1 MAKIK
6 KTTARNPNSEGIR
19 QSPRT
24 RVVEQ
29 SPNSSNPRPSAILGD
44 NSSPPL
50 TRPFLP
56 IFTPQT
62 RFPNASDIEGSPMT
76 ERKEISD
83 RAPTTGEIPESN
95 PFAVILHPNF
105 IPIADS
111 QVSSPAQKSMVDG
124 LITSCSEDESGMP
137 ISSTKVN
144 VDHFRK
150 FEFDCSFGTLN
161 STDKMV
167 TTNPMTRPTVEEIEV
182 TVESLDPFEGFT
194 VGKNVEN
201 PVDDIGL
208 GRHEDP
214 FMDFP
219 QNDVVWTEEE
229 EPVVIKPTK
238 KRKRLGKVYARKTNR
253 EGTRKSERNKRVMTE
268 GEPSG
273 TKSTDTNCYAAS
285 SLQHEQSVRE
295 KKRSDEPA
303 IPLQHRPTS
312 PHNGFSSKAAAKMW
326 PKFQTKIGFPEKG
339 IDEHSMREFHFIRQ
353 VVDTQGLSKL
363 CHVYDSY
370 NLTLIREFYC
380 EMSVTSAS
388 KIQVR
393 GTTVHLTA
401 KRINQFLELNP
412 PKKTEYYALVHKATA
427 SDLAEV
433 VAVLGKPKTNWES
446 HTNLMLRT
454 FRASNLTADSNVWI
468 YFVRH
473 TISPTSHDTFITVE
487 RMLLLYCL
495 VTGKNINFG
504 RIIMRSIREC
514 STRSKSR
521 GKFYFP
527 GMLTKLLTE
536 MGVPRY
542 IDDLVVKE
550 QRERFQMDMK
560 AVQRLRDRKEK
571 GVGANEMVGMM
582 QEVLAQNSNLMDTI
596 LQQRTEFI
604 ERLEDLKVEVQLMV
618 DSRMRRG
625 QEEEHAEVK
634 KLRKMVK
641 RQKKEIAYLKVKL
654 TAEESAHIG
663 AAASSLIAVSL
674 AAPVGHKQPT
684 QPE

>member
-1 MAKIK
+1 MI
-6 KTTARNPNSEGIR
+6 
-19 QSPRT
+19 
-24 RVVEQ
+24 
-29 SPNSSNPRPSAILGD
+29 
-44 NSSPPL
+44 
-50 TRPFLP
+50 
-56 IFTPQT
+56 
-62 RFPNASDIEGSPMT
+62 
-76 ERKEISD
+76 
-83 RAPTTGEIPESN
+83 
-95 PFAVILHPNF
+95 
-105 IPIADS
+105 
-111 QVSSPAQKSMVDG
+111 DG
-124 LITSCSEDESGMP
+124 LITSCLEDESGLP

-150 FEFDCSFGTLN
+150 FEFDCSFGPLN

-167 TTNPMTRPTVEEIEV
+167 TTNPMPRPTVEEMEV

-194 VGKNVEN
+194 IGKNVES

-208 GRHEDP
+208 GRHEE
-214 FMDFP
+214 
-219 QNDVVWTEEE
+219 TIIEE
-229 EPVVIKPTK
+229 EPVVVRPTK
-238 KRKRLGKVYARKTNR
+238 KRKRLGKVYARKTTR
-253 EGTRKSERNKRVMTE
+253 EGTRKSERTKRVITE

-273 TKSTDTNCYAAS
+273 TKPSDTNCYAAA
-285 SLQHEQSVRE
+285 SLQHEQSVRRKE
-295 KKRSDEPA
+295 RNEEPVVTLL
-303 IPLQHRPTS
+303 PRPTS
-312 PHNGFSSKAAAKMW
+312 PHNGFSYKAATNMW

-339 IDEHSMREFHFIRQ
+339 IDEHSLREFHFIRQ
-353 VVDTQGLSKL
+353 VVDTQGLNKL
-363 CHVYDSY
+363 CRVYDSY

-380 EMSVTSAS
+380 EMSVTSTS
-388 KIQVR
+388 KIHVR

-446 HTNLMLRT
+446 HTNMMLRT

-468 YFVRH
+468 NFVRH

-495 VTGKNINFG
+495 VTGKTINFG

-527 GMLTKLLTE
+527 GMLTKLLTD

-542 IDDLVVKE
+542 IDDLVLKK

-560 AVQRLRDRKEK
+560 EVQRLRDRKEK

-596 LQQRTEFI
+596 LQQRNEFI
-604 ERLEDLKVEVQLMV
+604 ERLEDLKVEMQSMV
-618 DSRMRRG
+618 DDRRKWD
-625 QEEEHAEVK
+625 QQKENAEVK
-634 KLRKMVK
+634 KLRNMVK
-641 RQKKEIAYLKVKL
+641 RQKKEIVDFKVKL
-654 TAEESAHIG
+654 TVEESTHIG
-663 AAASSLIAVSL
+663 AATSSLIAVSL